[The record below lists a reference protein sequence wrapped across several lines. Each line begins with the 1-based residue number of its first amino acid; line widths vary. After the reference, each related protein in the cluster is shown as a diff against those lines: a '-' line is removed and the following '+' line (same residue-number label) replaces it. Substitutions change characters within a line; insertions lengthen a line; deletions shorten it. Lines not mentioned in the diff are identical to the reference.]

1 MSYQFATIDIET
13 TGLNRYKDHIT
24 WIGVG
29 LAKTVNDDLSKIL
42 IYDGSSEADMRKF
55 RNVMKHVRE
64 AKAKTVFQNGKFDT
78 LFIEHHLGL
87 KIPIHED
94 TMLMGTAYDLVAE
107 HGLKAMAKSYLGVPD
122 WDIKKKDKLSGDKDT
137 IVPYLKCD
145 VKYTWQ
151 LYQYLCCNMTSR
163 QMKLYRELLRPA
175 YRAYRD
181 IERNGLYIDLDA
193 LRSVR
198 KKYNTQEK
206 KLLAELNKH
215 AKINWN
221 SSAQVA
227 KVFYEQEKMPIINRT
242 AKGAPSIAA
251 DVLKELS
258 MQGYETPKL
267 LLEYKDAATR
277 NKMFLNRWED
287 DCYESR
293 IHPSFNLTNVV
304 SGRTS
309 CLTGDTPVMV
319 PGGYKPIKD
328 IKVGDLVYGFDEN
341 LRPRLCKVSFSGCT
355 GVRDDVYRV
364 WYKSQ
369 GTHELKYIDATSD
382 HLVRLTSGD
391 YRRVDQLHC
400 KKRDRDHVLAIERG
414 FKGSR
419 ENPRGYRIYPT
430 GCDTELEHVFIFKEL
445 HGYIPEHVHHK
456 DENPL
461 NNEPE
466 NLIGLSASDHA
477 RLHIQEKGA
486 DWHKKGNAASLKTRQ
501 SKEYKESLYS
511 SIMESRLSKKDLVK
525 ALKEGNGLVGAA
537 KLLGRDIGF
546 VGNRMKYYGVTYD
559 GRSHRKKN
567 NHTIWKVEKLP
578 GKYRVYDISV
588 PETECFIANGICVH
602 NCNNPNLQQVPRTK
616 DIRGLFA
623 GAPGMILFEADYSQL
638 ELRIAAHYA
647 NEKTMLDIYRNN
659 GDIHTETAKL
669 FTNGRAPTKEERG
682 KAKAVNF
689 GFLYGMQAKKFVKY
703 ALDSYGQV
711 FTQREAEHIRD
722 LFFAK
727 YARLLPWHKEQ
738 EDLCEMQG
746 GVANMFGRFRKLPL
760 IYSANKWERA
770 SAARRAINTP
780 VQGSGSDLL
789 ISAVTQ
795 INKEL
800 KGVAWIGATV
810 HDSIIGECRVEDKD
824 FVDETIR
831 RVMKHPQVLDDFGV
845 ELRVPLDVDIGW
857 GPWGTH

>member
-29 LAKTVNDDLSKIL
+29 LAKTVDDDLSKIL
-42 IYDGSSEADMRKF
+42 IYDGSSKADMRKF

-122 WDIKKKDKLSGDKDT
+122 WDIKKKEKLSGDKDT

-151 LYQYLCCNMTSR
+151 LYQYLCYNMTSR

-206 KLLAELNKH
+206 KLLTELNTH

-258 MQGYETPKL
+258 MKGYEIPKL

-309 CLTGDTPVMV
+309 
-319 PGGYKPIKD
+319 
-328 IKVGDLVYGFDEN
+328 
-341 LRPRLCKVSFSGCT
+341 
-355 GVRDDVYRV
+355 
-364 WYKSQ
+364 
-369 GTHELKYIDATSD
+369 
-382 HLVRLTSGD
+382 
-391 YRRVDQLHC
+391 
-400 KKRDRDHVLAIERG
+400 
-414 FKGSR
+414 
-419 ENPRGYRIYPT
+419 
-430 GCDTELEHVFIFKEL
+430 
-445 HGYIPEHVHHK
+445 
-456 DENPL
+456 
-461 NNEPE
+461 
-466 NLIGLSASDHA
+466 
-477 RLHIQEKGA
+477 
-486 DWHKKGNAASLKTRQ
+486 
-501 SKEYKESLYS
+501 
-511 SIMESRLSKKDLVK
+511 
-525 ALKEGNGLVGAA
+525 
-537 KLLGRDIGF
+537 
-546 VGNRMKYYGVTYD
+546 
-559 GRSHRKKN
+559 
-567 NHTIWKVEKLP
+567 
-578 GKYRVYDISV
+578 
-588 PETECFIANGICVH
+588 
-602 NCNNPNLQQVPRTK
+602 CNNPNLQQVPRTK

-795 INKEL
+795 INREL